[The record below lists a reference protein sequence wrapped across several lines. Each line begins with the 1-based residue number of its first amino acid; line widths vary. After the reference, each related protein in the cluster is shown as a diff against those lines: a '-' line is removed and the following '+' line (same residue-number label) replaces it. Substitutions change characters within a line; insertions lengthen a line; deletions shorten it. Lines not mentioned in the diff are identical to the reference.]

1 MSAIQMYARASSD
14 FDVKLSR
21 SRELLNQ
28 AAHDHATLGIMMHP
42 SALP

>member
-21 SRELLNQ
+21 SRECSLK
-28 AAHDHATLGIMMHP
+28 TLMTMRR
-42 SALP
+42 